1 MKETIFGKTKPHA
14 FSWLVWGILQVAVF
28 FASTSKGGGTGAWA
42 IGATAVLDFV
52 IFGISLFKGEK
63 EITRLDK
70 TSLIVALL
78 GMGLWVVTTDPIWS
92 VLIATG
98 VDVVGFLPTF
108 RKAYKRP
115 EEESITVYTFG
126 AMSFAIS
133 LFALQA
139 VNITTFLY
147 PASIVI
153 SNAIFVTMV
162 ICRRSVKAKRQ
173 PRKSKR

>member
-1 MKETIFGKTKPHA
+1 LKETIFGKTKPHA

-92 VLIATG
+92 VLIDNG
-98 VDVVGFLPTF
+98 LHLRRHVIRHIPF
-108 RKAYKRP
+108 R
-115 EEESITVYTFG
+115 
-126 AMSFAIS
+126 
-133 LFALQA
+133 
-139 VNITTFLY
+139 
-147 PASIVI
+147 PASGKHNDLPVPRFN
-153 SNAIFVTMV
+153 SHFKRHL
-162 ICRRSVKAKRQ
+162 CYDGYLQEKRQ
-173 PRKSKR
+173 SKAPATKI